1 MAKLYITIIYFV
13 AGAVHSVST
22 PRSPATLLDLF
33 SWLFTKNLI
42 RQPLGENA
50 LLMSEIKEDQTAS
63 EMIER

>member
-13 AGAVHSVST
+13 AGAVHSVFA
-22 PRSPATLLDLF
+22 ATLLDFF

-42 RQPLGENA
+42 RQHLGENA
-50 LLMSEIKEDQTAS
+50 LLMSEIKEDQSAS